1 MHRCHVSLSCIAL
14 MENKD
19 SRTKDS
25 QTIEDFGK
33 QWTAFKDN
41 EGYYGSVELLL
52 DITGPCLEVSKLQGK
67 NVADIGSGTGRIVNM
82 LLDSGVAHVTA
93 VEPSDAF
100 YVLKLNTHSRSEKVR
115 YLHATGDA
123 LEPTGDLDY
132 VFSIGV
138 LHHIENPSPTLKAM
152 RGALKT
158 GGVVVVWLY
167 GYEGNERYVK
177 LASILRRVTV
187 NCPDYLLKVF
197 CYILD
202 FMLDGYIFL
211 CRIVSLPMRDY
222 FVNVYAKVSHSKRR
236 LILFDQLNPS
246 YAKYYTEQEAR
257 ALLEQAGFSDVRTYH
272 RHGYSWTVCGTKS
285 DG

>member
-1 MHRCHVSLSCIAL
+1 

-19 SRTKDS
+19 SR
-25 QTIEDFGK
+25 TIEDFGK
-33 QWTAFKDN
+33 QWTAFTDN
-41 EGYYGSVELLL
+41 EGYYGSVELLR
-52 DITGPCLEVSKLQGK
+52 DITGPYLDLSELQGK

-82 LLDSGVAHVTA
+82 LLDSGVARVTA

-100 YVLKLNTHSRSEKVR
+100 HVLKLNTQSRSAKVR

-138 LHHIENPSPTLKAM
+138 LHHIENPMPTLNAM

-158 GGVVVVWLY
+158 GGIVITWLY

-177 LASILRRVTV
+177 LASILRKVTII
-187 NCPDYLLKVF
+187 CPDYLLKALCYVF
-197 CYILD
+197 D
-202 FMLDGYIFL
+202 FMLDGYIL
-211 CRIVSLPMRDY
+211 GCRIVSLPMRDY
-222 FVNVYAKVSHSKRR
+222 FANVYGKVSRSKRR

-257 ALLEQAGFSDVRTYH
+257 DLLEKAGFSDVKTYH
-272 RHGYSWTVCGTKS
+272 RHGYSWTVSGIKS
-285 DG
+285 DD